1 MMRVFLLSDRWRD
14 VRTLTL
20 KILRSNVFEF
30 AENPFLGE
38 EMMTAAV
45 SDRVMIAQ

>member
-1 MMRVFLLSDRWRD
+1 MVFLVSDRWRA
-14 VRTLTL
+14 VRTLTR

-38 EMMTAAV
+38 EMMTAAI
-45 SDRVMIAQ
+45 SDLVMIAQ